1 MQKSES
7 KQLVGSQTWK
17 GPPRLVVLNYVKQS
31 PSLMAQWIKLPFQG
45 ENFQC
50 FCKDGIHHFT
60 NCSSDWLW
68 PLWSVP
74 GNTSLLRDAFIPQL
88 ARLGSI
94 TKPPFSIQLLTDSLS
109 LSVALFGCPPQAL
122 PLPQSHRRLGR
133 KPQLSC
139 SIRHH
144 QDAAAA
150 APRSQTWV
158 TVRKWDWASF
168 MPILTLGNFPASRGF
183 WLNHWS

>member
-109 LSVALFGCPPQAL
+109 LCSSPCLGVLHRLFPYLKATGDWAGSPSWAAPSDTIRTQQQ
-122 PLPQSHRRLGR
+122 LPQGARPESQSESGTGHH
-133 KPQLSC
+133 SC
-139 SIRHH
+139 
-144 QDAAAA
+144 
-150 APRSQTWV
+150 P
-158 TVRKWDWASF
+158 F
-168 MPILTLGNFPASRGF
+168 
-183 WLNHWS
+183 